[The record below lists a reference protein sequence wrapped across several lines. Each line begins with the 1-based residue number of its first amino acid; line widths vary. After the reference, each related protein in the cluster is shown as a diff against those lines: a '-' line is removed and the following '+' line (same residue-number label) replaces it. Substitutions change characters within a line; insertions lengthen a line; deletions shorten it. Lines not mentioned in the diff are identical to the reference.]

1 MERKWIRIG
10 LLAAG
15 TLFVLGG
22 CVGSPPPTQ
31 DLLSMT
37 EEQMKLRSFQ
47 TRDVEASSRK
57 QAIQGVLAALQNLG
71 FIVER
76 VNEPLGLVTGAR
88 FAEPRYTDVVG
99 ITVTIQEREKGRMT
113 IRANAIFNNAP
124 IEDPEV
130 YQNFFATLERSMFV
144 ERL

>member
-1 MERKWIRIG
+1 MEWKRIRKA
-10 LLAAG
+10 LAVSGVFA
-15 TLFVLGG
+15 LVGG
-22 CVGSPPPTQ
+22 CTYGPPPTT

-47 TRDVEASSRK
+47 TRNVDVPTRG

-88 FAEPRYTDVVG
+88 FAEPRFTDVLG
-99 ITVTIQEREKGRMT
+99 ITVTVQERSKGMMT
-113 IRANAIFNNAP
+113 VRANAIFNNAP

>member
-15 TLFVLGG
+15 MLVVLGG

-99 ITVTIQEREKGRMT
+99 ITVTIQERAKGRMT
-113 IRANAIFNNAP
+113 VRANAIFNNAP